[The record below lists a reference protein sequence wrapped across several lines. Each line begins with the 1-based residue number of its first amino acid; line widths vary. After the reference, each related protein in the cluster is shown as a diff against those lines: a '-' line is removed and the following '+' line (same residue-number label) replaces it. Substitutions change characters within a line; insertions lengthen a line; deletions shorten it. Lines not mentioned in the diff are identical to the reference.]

1 MPLALNESC
10 PFFIRIEWAQLGFF
24 QSHEYAQHINTEK
37 PFHISSFKT
46 RASNL
51 ARK

>member
-10 PFFIRIEWAQLGFF
+10 PFFRIEWAQLDFF
-24 QSHEYAQHINTEK
+24 QPHENTQHINTEK